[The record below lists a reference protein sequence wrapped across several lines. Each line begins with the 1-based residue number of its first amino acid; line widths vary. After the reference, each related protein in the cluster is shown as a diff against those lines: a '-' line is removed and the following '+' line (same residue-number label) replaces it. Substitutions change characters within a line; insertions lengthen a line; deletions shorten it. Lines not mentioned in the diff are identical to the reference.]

1 MTDPFGYAV
10 QPAEPLPVER
20 PEIQRISVK
29 ILTDALQNLNLDPIL
44 SIFARW
50 RKDQTHPAQW
60 VDLADYAHMARGS
73 GVVLI
78 GRLCNFGFDMGL
90 PAPGVLYASKKG
102 LEGEPEDRISQVL
115 RASLEMTRALL
126 AEPEFPGGVHL
137 HTGAVELV
145 FNDRLETPNIA
156 FTDRL
161 LRPAVLEVLDRVFGS
176 SAYEATPERDPA
188 RRYGFSVRA
197 VNPPP
202 PLETLVARLQ
212 R

>member
-10 QPAEPLPVER
+10 QPQEPAPVER
-20 PEIQRISVK
+20 PEIQRIAVK
-29 ILTDALQNLNLDPIL
+29 ILTDAPQSLNLDPVL

-50 RKDQTHPAQW
+50 RKDESHPAQW

-73 GVVLI
+73 GIVLI

-102 LEGEPEDRISQVL
+102 LEGEPEDRLRQVL
-115 RASLEMTRALL
+115 LASFEMTRALL
-126 AEPEFPGGVHL
+126 AEPEFPDGVHL

-145 FNDRLETPNIA
+145 FNDRLQTPNIA

-161 LRPAVLEVLDRVFGS
+161 LRPAVVAALDQFFGLGSYEVT
-176 SAYEATPERDPA
+176 AERDPA

-202 PLETLVARLQ
+202 LETLIARL
-212 R
+212 RR